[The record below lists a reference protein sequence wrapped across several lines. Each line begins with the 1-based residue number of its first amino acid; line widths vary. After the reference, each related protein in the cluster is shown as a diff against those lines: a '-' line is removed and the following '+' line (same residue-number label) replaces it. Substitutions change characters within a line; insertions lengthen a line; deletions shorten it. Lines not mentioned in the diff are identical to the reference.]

1 MTKRYKMRLDGIFTS
16 NAVFPEGKEIRIFG
30 DGEGTAK
37 VSFCGATAH
46 AVSVGGRW
54 EAVLPAMERG
64 GPYTLELELNGEHT
78 ALEGIYIGK
87 VYIFAGQSNMQFK
100 LYESTTSP
108 EACRPSPK
116 MRLFST
122 DRLEQGEPFCFR
134 DGWVE
139 ADRDNI
145 DRWPA
150 IPYLVSEYISE
161 KENVAVGA
169 ITCYQGASVI
179 ESWVPCGAFKKI
191 GIDIPVS
198 ELAPDHT
205 YEKYRIW
212 NGDGYLYSHTF
223 SRIAPYSVNGVIWYQ
238 GESDTSVSEGRE
250 YAGELEELIR
260 DKDIA
265 VLSVGTGSVNDPCRL
280 ACARQNKK
288 LCIFATAPS
297 MDGFASYSS
306 PIVKDGFKESY
317 PAKSP
322 EVIIGDTK
330 ILAAAPTELKSSGF
344 GDMIAKYVGLADWRI
359 SHILTGET
367 YCERVASLTRTAVDE
382 LMSMADKVCADD
394 EYTAGKIFEALL
406 KTGTGMSFMQNS
418 RPASGSEH
426 IIAHLI
432 ECKELPEGKLP
443 NLHGEDV
450 GVCTLEML
458 KLYNTLAAKEK
469 ITAAKG

>member
-260 DKDIA
+260 IWRADLHDSELPFA
-265 VLSVGTGSVNDPCRL
+265 VV
-280 ACARQNKK
+280 Q
-288 LCIFATAPS
+288 
-297 MDGFASYSS
+297 
-306 PIVKDGFKESY
+306 
-317 PAKSP
+317 
-322 EVIIGDTK
+322 
-330 ILAAAPTELKSSGF
+330 
-344 GDMIAKYVGLADWRI
+344 LADLNRRGEGWR
-359 SHILTGET
+359 LVQEAQAQVGET
-367 YCERVASLTRTAVDE
+367 VKNVKTVISRDVCENDNIHPPTKDLLSKRIA
-382 LMSMADKVCADD
+382 
-394 EYTAGKIFEALL
+394 EAL
-406 KTGTGMSFMQNS
+406 
-418 RPASGSEH
+418 
-426 IIAHLI
+426 I
-432 ECKELPEGKLP
+432 
-443 NLHGEDV
+443 
-450 GVCTLEML
+450 
-458 KLYNTLAAKEK
+458 
-469 ITAAKG
+469 